1 MDFRFYIFLAIAYAV
16 YSFYTRAK
24 QKAAE
29 QQKRNRQ
36 ANGQP
41 GTQAEPK
48 AEENLFDK
56 LRRLAEEAQAA
67 AEAQQS
73 GRPNPRQS
81 APMTSQ
87 EYPDEWV
94 TTETGKQV
102 RNLEGAGMR
111 KSSMR
116 EEYNANRDE
125 VRNVE
130 GTMAEQLNRYKD
142 ENRSTEMSLTEE
154 YLRSREQGDHVKTHG
169 GKNLHQGKGMGKG
182 KDGKR
187 LNRFKETTPMQ
198 ATRKVVHP
206 LKKDLSNAQN
216 FRRAFLMKELLD
228 KPKGME

>member
-29 QQKRNRQ
+29 QQKRNRT
-36 ANGQP
+36 ADGQP
-41 GTQAEPK
+41 VGKPAPP

-87 EYPDEWV
+87 EYPDDWV

-102 RNLEGAGMR
+102 RNLEGAATR
-111 KSSMR
+111 RASMK
-116 EEYNANRDE
+116 EEYDNNRDE

-130 GTMAEQLNRYKD
+130 GSMAEQLNRYKD
-142 ENRSTEMSLTEE
+142 ENRSSELSLTEE
-154 YLRSREQGDHVKTHG
+154 YLRSREHGEHVKSHG
-169 GKNLHQGKGMGKG
+169 GKGMGKGMGKG

-187 LNRFKETTPMQ
+187 LNRFKETAPMQ
-198 ATRKVVHP
+198 ISRKANHP
-206 LKKDLSNAQN
+206 LKKELFSAQSI
-216 FRRAFLMKELLD
+216 RRAILMKELLD